1 MTPSCTPRRRTLRTV
16 VAMLALVAAT
26 LTTAT
31 TAPSAWAQS
40 APWPTPGKPIRIVL
54 PFPAGSGTD
63 GNVRLIAK
71 QLQELLGGHPV
82 IVDNKPGAGTFIGAA
97 DVARAAPDGHT
108 LLYTIVITHT
118 QNPHLYAKL
127 PYDALKDFT
136 PLTQVMKSATGLVTQ
151 VSAPYHPIAELV
163 SYAKA
168 NPGKLNYASYSA
180 GSTSHLNGELLK
192 MRTGIDI
199 VHVPYKGTPDATRAL
214 LAGDVQLYFDGTTT
228 AITQMRA
235 GKVKALG
242 VATPTRVP
250 VLPDVP
256 TIAEQGVRGLDIV
269 GWQALFGPGNM
280 APELASRV
288 AGALRQVVTTPEFI
302 KFVEQQGA
310 QPSGASGADFAAT
323 VKSDYERWGEV
334 IRAAKIKLE

>member
-1 MTPSCTPRRRTLRTV
+1 MTASGLHRCKGLRRNALALL
-16 VAMLALVAAT
+16 VASAALVAAGT
-26 LTTAT
+26 
-31 TAPSAWAQS
+31 AWAQ
-40 APWPTPGKPIRIVL
+40 ATNWPIPSKPIRIVL

-63 GNVRLIAK
+63 GNVRTIAK
-71 QLQELLGGHPV
+71 QLQDQLGGHPV
-82 IVDNKPGAGTFIGAA
+82 IVDNKPGAGTFIGAQE
-97 DVARAAPDGHT
+97 VARATPDGHT

-127 PYDALKDFT
+127 PYDAMKDFT
-136 PLTQVMKSATGLVTQ
+136 PLTQVMKSATVLVTQ
-151 VSAPYHPIAELV
+151 ASAPYNNIQELV
-163 SYAKA
+163 AYAKA
-168 NPGKLNYASYSA
+168 NPGKLNYASFSA

-228 AITQMRA
+228 AIAQMKA

-242 VATPTRVP
+242 AATPTRVP

-256 TIAEQGVRGLDIV
+256 TITEQGVPGLDIV

-280 APELASRV
+280 TSELAARV
-288 AGALRQVVTTPEFI
+288 AGALRRVVTAPDFV

-310 QPSGASGADFAAT
+310 QPSGISGPEFAAI
-323 VKSDYERWGEV
+323 VKSDHDRWGEV
-334 IRAAKIKLE
+334 IRNAKIKLD